1 VLEFGFVKPKEK
13 NMKDDYSTVFRNL
26 KADRTTGRYSP
37 PRRVIPDPAWMMWTG
52 GIAMGIVLAVLLFW
66 GIP

>member
-1 VLEFGFVKPKEK
+1 
-13 NMKDDYSTVFRNL
+13 MKDDYSTVFRNL